1 MVKKKSNHKMYL
13 GIISALVIVIV
24 ILSTV
29 IVQNSGTRLPA
40 QQSQLVSTDSDI
52 KTTSQA
58 KAASDETLTSI
69 SEIKTLLDDVK
80 GTLEEK

>member
-24 ILSTV
+24 ILSAI
-29 IVQNSGTRLPA
+29 IVQNSGTRLPT